1 MLIGSWWRE
10 TSIFKSEIQNEK
22 ELLGEQTNKIDWIH
36 SFGRTFAKYRTSM
49 EKPVLICDADR
60 EESGSRNVNVKM
72 VTKMGQHHISL
83 ILLSCDLSISFPL
96 QSLSVCLCVW
106 PIHFLSLS
114 VSLPF
119 SSSTS
124 VSQYFFLSLYVYVYV
139 CRCQLSSSL
148 VLTCSLTG
156 STYGPKVVKFF
167 SIARPATFTISKQ
180 QEWSWVERER
190 KGKEKRTMGPIRDK
204 GRVDTVAVWEREQ
217 VKWWES
223 LRRW

>member
-22 ELLGEQTNKIDWIH
+22 ELLGEQTNYNEWIH
-36 SFGRTFAKYRTSM
+36 SFRRTFAKYRTSM

-60 EESGSRNVNVKM
+60 EENGSTSVNVKM
-72 VTKMGQHHISL
+72 VTETGQHHISL
-83 ILLSCDLSISFPL
+83 ILFPCDLSISFPL

-124 VSQYFFLSLYVYVYV
+124 VSQYIFLSLYVYV

-180 QEWSWVERER
+180 QEWSWV
-190 KGKEKRTMGPIRDK
+190 
-204 GRVDTVAVWEREQ
+204 GR
-217 VKWWES
+217 
-223 LRRW
+223 